1 MFEYNGRHLLV
12 DAVQKDP
19 SFGRLND
26 SSHGIKVLDRI
37 VEEIDMT
44 AILPTTAINFPHAV
58 CEARRILD
66 ALEAEGLAESNTAIR
81 IKNDLHNRKMQMY
94 GYTCFS
100 IIAES
105 HITLHTFPENGAFSF
120 DAYSCKDFDYE
131 RVISILNEEFGDCY
145 LNMNIIKREFPT
157 PHKDQ

>member
-1 MFEYNGRHLLV
+1 MFVYNGRHLLI

-19 SFGRLND
+19 NFGRLND

-58 CEARRILD
+58 SEAHRILK
-66 ALEAEGLAESNTAIR
+66 ALESEGLANSQTAIK
-81 IKNDLHNRKMQMY
+81 IKEDLHNRKMQMY

-120 DAYSCKDFDYE
+120 DAYSCKEFDYE
-131 RVISILNEEFGDCY
+131 KVIDILKEEFGDCHQST
-145 LNMNIIKREFPT
+145 NVIKREFPSNIY
-157 PHKDQ
+157 